1 MEASGTQ
8 RTYGGAT
15 AEARASDRRGRLI
28 AAATELIGTA
38 PEDGGGLTVRGVCAR
53 AGLTPRYFY
62 ESFASADE
70 LTAAVVEET
79 IAGAAAAVSA
89 ALETAEGTPEAR
101 SRATIEAFVAY
112 AIDDPRRA
120 RILFV
125 EAATSGAL
133 REQRALALRTFAAL
147 AAAQGRELFSDA
159 EEHAVLLENT
169 SIVVAGGIGELLLAW
184 TRGELRSSR
193 EELIE
198 DAVDLVAVIGVAAS
212 RLAAA
217 RGGGRE

>member
-1 MEASGTQ
+1 MGSRPGTSGRHRTRARPRPRSAS
-8 RTYGGAT
+8 
-15 AEARASDRRGRLI
+15 ARPL
-28 AAATELIGTA
+28 
-38 PEDGGGLTVRGVCAR
+38 R

-70 LTAAVVEET
+70 LTTAVVE
-79 IAGAAAAVSA
+79 
-89 ALETAEGTPEAR
+89 
-101 SRATIEAFVAY
+101 ATIEAFVGY

-125 EAATSGAL
+125 EAATSEAL

-159 EEHAVLLENT
+159 EEHAALLENT

-184 TRGELRSSR
+184 TRDELRSSR
-193 EELIE
+193 EQLIE
-198 DAVDLVAVIGVAAS
+198 DAVDLIAAFGVAVS

-217 RGGGRE
+217 RGRGRE